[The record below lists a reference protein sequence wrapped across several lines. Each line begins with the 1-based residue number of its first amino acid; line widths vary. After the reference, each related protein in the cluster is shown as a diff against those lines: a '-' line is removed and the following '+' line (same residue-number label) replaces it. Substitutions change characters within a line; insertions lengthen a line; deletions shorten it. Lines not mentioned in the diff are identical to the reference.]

1 MNKTAERSQK
11 TQWRGVARLAA
22 VCMLAATVLPA
33 QLNLRRAPGFCL
45 VDTTAQW
52 RDLADYRGKVVI
64 IEFMLTTCPHCAAFV
79 PKMEAL
85 AQRYS
90 GKVQLLG
97 IAVPPDNPA
106 KMLDFVNGHKISYPL
121 LFDMGQVAAS
131 YVRVANL
138 NFPHV
143 YLVDGDGM
151 IRGDWEEGPLTKD
164 IFEGNGLA
172 REIEKLL
179 PGQPQPATKKK

>member
-1 MNKTAERSQK
+1 
-11 TQWRGVARLAA
+11 
-22 VCMLAATVLPA
+22 
-33 QLNLRRAPGFCL
+33 
-45 VDTTAQW
+45 
-52 RDLADYRGKVVI
+52 
-64 IEFMLTTCPHCAAFV
+64 
-79 PKMEAL
+79 MEAL